1 MQYFE
6 RNADIWTRCIQQ
18 PFQTRTQRRVS
29 KRSLTCAKA
38 PSCGAGW
45 SFWRDDS
52 AEILRRVNRRAV
64 EIDGEVQMRL
74 LAGFEKRRV
83 TDRTD
88 HIAGCNAVARADDR

>member
-1 MQYFE
+1 MQYFA
-6 RNADIWTRCIQQ
+6 RNADIWSRCITQ
-18 PFQTRTQRRVS
+18 PFQTRARGRHKTF
-29 KRSLTCAKA
+29 LTRAKA
-38 PSCGAGW
+38 PSCTAGW